1 LADESRKA
9 SREGCPA
16 EAGAAPKFAKG
27 PGMAGPFVD
36 QLKRL
41 ADVRVGNCA

>member
-1 LADESRKA
+1 LADQSRKA
-9 SREGCPA
+9 SREGRPA
-16 EAGAAPKFAKG
+16 EAGAAPQFAKG
-27 PGMAGPFVD
+27 PGLPGPFVD